1 MPFISVIQP
10 GNAEGRLKEIYDS
23 LERTRGKIA
32 EIHKVQSLNPGSL
45 FKHMDLYMTLMYEES
60 PLSRVQREILG
71 LIVSVSNECSYCQEH
86 HAQAVLHFWKDRS
99 RVDRLIADYRSA
111 GLEEVDRLLCDYARE
126 LTKHPGGKWKPESFI
141 APLKELGLDDRA
153 ILDATLIISYF
164 NFVNRLVM
172 ALGIEV
178 EDEPGGY
185 IYE

>member
-1 MPFISVIQP
+1 MTANILKEHRR
-10 GNAEGRLKEIYDS
+10 GLKEIYDA
-23 LERTRGKIA
+23 LERSRGKIA
-32 EIHKVQSLNPGSL
+32 EIHKIQSLNPESIV
-45 FKHMDLYMTLMYEES
+45 KHMDLYMTLMYEES

-71 LIVSVSNECSYCQEH
+71 LIVSVANGCFYCQEH
-86 HAQAVLHFWKDRS
+86 HAQAVLHFWKNRS
-99 RVDRLIADYRSA
+99 KVDMLIADYRSTA
-111 GLEEVDRLLCDYARE
+111 LDELDRLLCDYARE

-172 ALGIEV
+172 ALGIEL

-185 IYE
+185 KYE